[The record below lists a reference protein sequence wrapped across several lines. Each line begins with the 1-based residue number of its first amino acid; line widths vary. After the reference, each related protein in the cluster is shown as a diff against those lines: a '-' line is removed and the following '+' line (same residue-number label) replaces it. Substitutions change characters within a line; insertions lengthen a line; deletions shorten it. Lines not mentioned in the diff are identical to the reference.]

1 MSTIRQRW
9 LGRLGEAIASAF
21 ARRFSWGGYTVGSKG
36 TAPHSMIADQ
46 PYGAA
51 TPGNP
56 CGAPLPSAVWTLWD
70 RMLRC
75 WTRLPP
81 GEAGPA
87 FGIRA
92 DGRSAKAIQYGIGK
106 GYNHIFR
113 PNYVQ
118 YCHGIRHSASLG
130 ECFELSESCGAGTQE
145 MRYHNFV
152 GGADKENNG
161 LAIYIQ
167 RTFDQALTRSLM
179 SIPT

>member
-1 MSTIRQRW
+1 MLRPGLSTIRQRW

-21 ARRFSWGGYTVGSKG
+21 ASSFSWGGYTVGSKG

-56 CGAPLPSAVWTLWD
+56 RGAPLPSAVWTLWD

-106 GYNHIFR
+106 GYNQGVTSVKVGDRVVLPFTVR
-113 PNYVQ
+113 KW
-118 YCHGIRHSASLG
+118 GSS
-130 ECFELSESCGAGTQE
+130 EC
-145 MRYHNFV
+145 
-152 GGADKENNG
+152 
-161 LAIYIQ
+161 
-167 RTFDQALTRSLM
+167 
-179 SIPT
+179 